1 MTANLNSESINALE
15 TEEELL
21 NSLDAEGEPASS
33 FHHEAFL
40 YHSTYDAPAEPEPD
54 FASDESGV
62 GTIETVLILVVLI
75 SLVLIFQT
83 QIKQILNNI
92 FKTINSGV
100 NEVKVK

>member
-33 FHHEAFL
+33 FHHETFL

-62 GTIETVLILVVLI
+62 GTIETVLI
-75 SLVLIFQT
+75 
-83 QIKQILNNI
+83 KQILNNI

-100 NEVKVK
+100 N

>member
-1 MTANLNSESINALE
+1 MTAIPNTESESFETPE
-15 TEEELL
+15 TELR
-21 NSLDAEGEPASS
+21 SGPSYS
-33 FHHEAFL
+33 HETYL
-40 YHSTYDAPAEPEPD
+40 YHSTYESAGDMD

-83 QIKQILNNI
+83 QVKQILNNV

>member
-1 MTANLNSESINALE
+1 MTATAKNE
-15 TEEELL
+15 TAKNETANISGKELY
-21 NSLDAEGEPASS
+21 EK
-33 FHHEAFL
+33 
-40 YHSTYDAPAEPEPD
+40 D

-83 QIKQILNNI
+83 QMKTIINNV

-100 NEVKVK
+100 NDVRLK

>member
-1 MTANLNSESINALE
+1 MTANLNSGSINSLE

-21 NSLDAEGEPASS
+21 RSPESEAESASP
-33 FHHEAFL
+33 FHHETFL
-40 YHSTYDAPAEPEPD
+40 YHSTYDAPAEPAPD

-75 SLVLIFQT
+75 SLVIIFQT

-92 FKTINSGV
+92 FRTINSGV

>member
-1 MTANLNSESINALE
+1 MTASAATETANYSEKYHE
-15 TEEELL
+15 
-21 NSLDAEGEPASS
+21 S
-33 FHHEAFL
+33 F
-40 YHSTYDAPAEPEPD
+40 DVPDNGD

-83 QIKQILNNI
+83 QMRSIINNV

-100 NEVKVK
+100 NEVKLK

>member
-1 MTANLNSESINALE
+1 MTASAATE
-15 TEEELL
+15 TA
-21 NSLDAEGEPASS
+21 NYSGKYHEP
-33 FHHEAFL
+33 FDFP
-40 YHSTYDAPAEPEPD
+40 DNGD

-83 QIKQILNNI
+83 QMRTIINNV

-100 NEVKVK
+100 NEVKLK

>member
-1 MTANLNSESINALE
+1 MTANLNSESYNSLE

-21 NSLDAEGEPASS
+21 NSLDSEAEPAS
-33 FHHEAFL
+33 FHRETFL
-40 YHSTYDAPAEPEPD
+40 YHSIHDAPAEPD

>member
-1 MTANLNSESINALE
+1 MAEENAGV
-15 TEEELL
+15 
-21 NSLDAEGEPASS
+21 DEGRVA
-33 FHHEAFL
+33 FHQRIDLRATLIVQDFP
-40 YHSTYDAPAEPEPD
+40 DNGD

-83 QIKQILNNI
+83 QMRSIINNV

-100 NEVKVK
+100 NEVKLK

>member
-15 TEEELL
+15 T
-21 NSLDAEGEPASS
+21 
-33 FHHEAFL
+33 
-40 YHSTYDAPAEPEPD
+40 EPD

-83 QIKQILNNI
+83 QIRQILNNI

>member
-1 MTANLNSESINALE
+1 MTSEQYSETINRLDSEAALFD
-15 TEEELL
+15 
-21 NSLDAEGEPASS
+21 SRDPK
-33 FHHEAFL
+33 
-40 YHSTYDAPAEPEPD
+40 AEPGPD

>member
-1 MTANLNSESINALE
+1 MTANLNPESNH
-15 TEEELL
+15 T
-21 NSLDAEGEPASS
+21 LD
-33 FHHEAFL
+33 
-40 YHSTYDAPAEPEPD
+40 TEPD

>member
-1 MTANLNSESINALE
+1 MTSDHFSE
-15 TEEELL
+15 TF
-21 NSLDAEGEPASS
+21 NSLESEADLFDSRDSEAEPSS
-33 FHHEAFL
+33 FHHETFL
-40 YHSTYDAPAEPEPD
+40 YHSTYDAPAEPEAD